1 MKNTQDGTE
10 WGPPF
15 SEAEYAERLAKVK
28 RAMAAKKIDLLFV
41 SSPPN
46 ITYLTG
52 YDSIWYRRTT
62 PTGLFIR
69 LDQDKTLFVDSESHA
84 DLVKS
89 GTGRVDDALFV
100 SRRKYE
106 PAVELIADTLKAR
119 GWLKGTA
126 AVERWSL
133 APHGVVLTSIEQ
145 RMEAAGAKVAD
156 GSWLVDR
163 VKMNKSPAE
172 IACMRKAQTIA
183 DAAMTAVHKALK
195 PGMTEID
202 IQGLAHYVMSQHGG
216 EEPAIRSAVRT
227 GPRGCVHHTPPSRRK
242 IQQGDIVWVDF
253 SGSYHRYHA
262 DLARIFS
269 IGEPDK
275 RWTDLYEKASK
286 SIEVVVR
293 EIKPGDPM
301 TKLHEVANAYIE
313 SVGLKKYAWLVGG
326 YDMGIAIPPDWVGH
340 TFHSG
345 LGFEAV
351 DFEPGMTT
359 NYENVFDIVM
369 EDWPGGN
376 GGSYIDMLLM
386 TPNGLEIL
394 SKLDRKMIV
403 V

>member
-1 MKNTQDGTE
+1 MKNTEDGTE

-15 SEAEYAERLAKVK
+15 PAAEYGERLAKVR
-28 RAMAAKKIDLLFV
+28 RAMAERKIDLLFV
-41 SSPPN
+41 TSPPN

-62 PTGLFIR
+62 PTGLVIR
-69 LDQDKTLFVDSESHA
+69 ADQDKTLFIDSESHA

-89 GTGRVDDALFV
+89 GTGRFDDAVFV
-100 SRRKYE
+100 ARRKFE
-106 PAVELIADTLKAR
+106 PAVDTIVDTLKER

-133 APHGVVLTSIEQ
+133 APHGIVLTAIEK
-145 RMEAAGAKVAD
+145 RMEAAGAKTVD

-163 VKMNKSPAE
+163 VKMVKSPAE
-172 IACMRKAQTIA
+172 IACMRKAQAIA
-183 DAAMTAVHKALK
+183 DAAMEAVQGAMK

-216 EEPAIRSAVRT
+216 EEPAIRTAVRS
-227 GPRGCVHHTPPSRRK
+227 GPRGAVHHVPPSRRK
-242 IQQGDIVWVDF
+242 LRSGDIVWVDF

-269 IGEPDK
+269 FGEPDR

-286 SIEVVVR
+286 SIEIVLR
-293 EIKPGDPM
+293 EVKPGDPM
-301 TKLHEVANAYIE
+301 TKLHEVANAYID
-313 SVGLKKYAWLVGG
+313 SVGLRKYAWLVGG

-351 DFEPGMTT
+351 DFEVGMTT

-369 EDWPGGN
+369 EDWPGGK

-386 TPNGLEIL
+386 TPSGLEIL
-394 SKLDRKMIV
+394 SRLDRRMIV